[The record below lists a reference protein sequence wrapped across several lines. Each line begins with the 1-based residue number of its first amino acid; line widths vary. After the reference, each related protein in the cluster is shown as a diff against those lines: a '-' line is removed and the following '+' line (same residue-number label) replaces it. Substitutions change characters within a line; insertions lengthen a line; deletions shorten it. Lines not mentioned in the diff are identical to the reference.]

1 MDTEIEKLLSMGV
14 IEKSMHQRDEMISPV
29 FMVLKHILTLTV
41 SF

>member
-1 MDTEIEKLLSMGV
+1 MDTEIEKLLSMRV

-29 FMVLKHILTLTV
+29 FMVLKQVLTV